1 MLQEAF
7 EKFLDK
13 LQLCQR
19 ALGADYTGKDALR
32 TSVIR
37 ACRSS
42 SEFEIA
48 LLKPV
53 RVCEELFADLRSAIE
68 VVLNR
73 FTVPQS
79 SALENIAG
87 SYYVN
92 RVYNKS
98 KRSQQQTSFGRSL
111 R

>member
-1 MLQEAF
+1 VKQENLSLTLQEAF
-7 EKFLDK
+7 EKLLNK

-19 ALGADYTGKDALR
+19 ALGADYTGEDALR

-37 ACRSS
+37 ACRSFP
-42 SEFEIA
+42 EFEIA
-48 LLKPV
+48 LFKPAS
-53 RVCEELFADLRSAIE
+53 VCEELFADLRSAIE

-73 FTVPQS
+73 STVPQS
-79 SALENIAG
+79 SALENTAG

-98 KRSQQQTSFGRSL
+98 KRT
-111 R
+111 